1 MSWGVGCADFCWLS
15 PLSHCLSIY
24 TVGWSYATDDVEMT
38 LANTG
43 DDDDDDEV
51 VDGYSRWAHGDKK
64 KSEESL

>member
-1 MSWGVGCADFCWLS
+1 
-15 PLSHCLSIY
+15 
-24 TVGWSYATDDVEMT
+24 MT

-64 KSEESL
+64 ESEESL

>member
-1 MSWGVGCADFCWLS
+1 
-15 PLSHCLSIY
+15 
-24 TVGWSYATDDVEMT
+24 MT